1 MSRVITIYNA
11 KGGVGK
17 TTTAINLAAYLA
29 LLGKKTLLIDFDPQF
44 NATVGS
50 GVVPEA
56 GKTVYEALIGHV
68 HPKETIQPTVLHNL
82 HVIPASAD
90 LSGSLIE
97 LVNVPEREGYMRSV
111 IEKIRDE
118 YDYVLIDMG
127 PSLNILTVN
136 GLMAADE
143 IIVPLQCEQFS
154 VEGLQQLLQ
163 TIGLIQNNLGHGLK
177 VAGALITMYD
187 ATNEFSRAIAG
198 EIRQKFPYPIFR
210 NYIPK
215 SPSLAEAPRFK
226 RPVLLYDPK
235 SPGAQSYERLAQELI
250 AQVIHTSSFDEP
262 RNAPTI

>member
-1 MSRVITIYNA
+1 MSRVIVIYNA

-29 LLGKKTLLIDFDPQF
+29 LFGKRTLLVDFDPQY

-56 GKTVYEALIGHV
+56 GKTVYEALIGQV
-68 HPKETIQPTVLHNL
+68 PPKEIIRPTVLHDL
-82 HVIPASAD
+82 QVIPASAD

-97 LVNVPEREGYMRSV
+97 LVGVPEREGYMRRV
-111 IEKIRDE
+111 IDAVRDD

-154 VEGLQQLLQ
+154 LEGLQQLLQ
-163 TIGLIQNNLGHGLK
+163 TISLIQNNLGHGLK
-177 VAGALITMYD
+177 VAGALITLYD
-187 ATNEFSRAIAG
+187 DTDEFSRELAG

-210 NYIPK
+210 TSIPK
-215 SPSLAEAPRFK
+215 SPSLAEAPRFR
-226 RPVLLYDPK
+226 RPVLLYDPR
-235 SPGAQSYERLAQELI
+235 SAGAASYEQLARELI
-250 AQVIHTSSFDEP
+250 AQVIHNPAFD
-262 RNAPTI
+262 APPDSHTI